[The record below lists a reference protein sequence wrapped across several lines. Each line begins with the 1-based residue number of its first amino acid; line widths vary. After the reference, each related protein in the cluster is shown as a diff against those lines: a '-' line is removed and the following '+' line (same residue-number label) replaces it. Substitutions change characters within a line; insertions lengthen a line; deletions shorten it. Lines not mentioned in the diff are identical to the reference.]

1 LIGFF
6 ISDAYLKGV
15 FLGHSTSTLD
25 VANAVVPAIW
35 RGYISGSVFT
45 DDDAKCSVQGVAPP
59 MPTPGSAR
67 RTATNK
73 TRYDRNRRSY
83 IVAESMIR
91 GLPAVTFKS
100 MTFDGRPSYPLPQVC
115 LAFSFS
121 LVRNGSL
128 SQVESEAGRVHPRE
142 GCKIMHRGGMYLSF
156 GIAASRKYG
165 FFGNCQ
171 I

>member
-1 LIGFF
+1 LIGFL
-6 ISDAYLKGV
+6 ISDAYLKGI
-15 FLGHSTSTLD
+15 FLGIHASTLD
-25 VANAVVPAIW
+25 VANNVVAAIW
-35 RGYISGSVFT
+35 RGFISGSVFT
-45 DDDAKCSVQGVAPP
+45 DDDAKCSVQGVASP
-59 MPTPGSAR
+59 MPTPGSASG
-67 RTATNK
+67 TQTNK
-73 TRYDRNRRSY
+73 TGHDRIKRSY

-91 GLPAVTFKS
+91 GLPTVTFKS
-100 MTFDGRPSYPLPQVC
+100 MTFNGRPSYPLPQAC

-121 LVRNGSL
+121 LARNGSL

-156 GIAASRKYG
+156 GITASRKYG